1 VPFREA
7 PRGIAGSRVVAGPAY
22 RSYYRPYYSFRPRV
36 SLGFGLWV
44 GYPVTY
50 PYYAYPY
57 PSDPYAYDPYYGAP
71 APAYGYPAA
80 PAYGYPAAPTN
91 GYPAAPANP
100 AYGSVGVQPGAPGST
115 SDGGLS
121 FDLTPTSAEV
131 FVDGTYVG
139 VVATFSPNSQPL
151 TLAAGRHHVEL
162 RAQGYEMTVF
172 DVDVVA
178 GQVIPYQGSLQLLR
192 Q

>member
-1 VPFREA
+1 V
-7 PRGIAGSRVVAGPAY
+7 IAGSGY

-71 APAYGYPAA
+71 APIYGYPAA
-80 PAYGYPAAPTN
+80 PV
-91 GYPAAPANP
+91 NP
-100 AYGSVGVQPGAPGST
+100 AYGSVGVQPGAASE
-115 SDGGLS
+115 GGLS

-131 FVDGTYVG
+131 FVDGNYVG
-139 VVATFSPNSQPL
+139 VVATFSPSSQPL
-151 TLAAGRHHVEL
+151 TLAAGRHHIEL
-162 RAQGYEMTVF
+162 RAQGYEVTTF
-172 DVDVVA
+172 DVDIAA
-178 GQVIPYQGSLQLLR
+178 GEVIPYQGSLPLLR